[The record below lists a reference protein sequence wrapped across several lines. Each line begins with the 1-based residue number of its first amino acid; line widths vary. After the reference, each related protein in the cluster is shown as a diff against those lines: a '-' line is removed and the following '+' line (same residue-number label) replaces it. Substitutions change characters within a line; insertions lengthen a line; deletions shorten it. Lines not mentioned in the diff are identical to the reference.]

1 MSKLEYFYGTEA
13 VQFSFFRIPRVL
25 IKGEEF
31 RNLSNNVK
39 QLYGLMLDRA
49 ALSQA
54 NGWLDE
60 ENKAFIYYK
69 YEDIML
75 DLNCAKGTCAKCVKE
90 LEKAGLIETK
100 RQGQGKPN
108 VIYVKRIVTE
118 ESKESEKKEERVDG
132 TINVISEVQKLD
144 FTITEGT
151 VSEDPVIEVDSQKS
165 NMQTSKSPENEL
177 PEVQNLD
184 TSYKK
189 NNYNNHNYTNP
200 IYPSILPTTEE
211 SSKLQQV
218 IRQNIDYD
226 AWMARASYTDRG
238 TLECL
243 YQIICDVV
251 CIPRPTIRIGQT
263 TYPYQAVRDRFLQ
276 IRSDHIE
283 YVLEC
288 LRKTTTEIRDIWSY
302 LLQALYR
309 STITI
314 DGYYQQAVQH
324 DWYYGTSCIEEE
336 VKRD

>member
-39 QLYGLMLDRA
+39 QLYGLMLDRT

-69 YEDIML
+69 YEDIMV
-75 DLNCAKGTCAKCVKE
+75 DLNCAKGTCAKYVKE

-108 VIYVKRIVTE
+108 VIYVKRIIMAEDMEKGQSDENNE
-118 ESKESEKKEERVDG
+118 ETKATSC
-132 TINVISEVQKLD
+132 EVQKLD
-144 FTITEGT
+144 FTATDST
-151 VSEDPVIEVDSQKS
+151 VSEDTVVEVDTQKS
-165 NMQTSKSPENEL
+165 NVQTSKSTENEP

-184 TSYKK
+184 ASYTK

-211 SSKLQQV
+211 NSKLQQV

-263 TYPYQAVRDRFLQ
+263 TYPYQSVREKFLQ
-276 IRSDHIE
+276 IRRDHIE
-283 YVLEC
+283 YILDR

-302 LLQALYR
+302 LLQTLYR
-309 STITI
+309 SVITI
-314 DGYYQQAVQH
+314 NGYYQQTVQH
-324 DWYYGTSCIEEE
+324 DLFNISYLERREIN
-336 VKRD
+336 D

>member
-25 IKGEEF
+25 VKGEEF

-39 QLYGLMLDRA
+39 QLYGLMLDRT

-69 YEDIML
+69 YEDIMV

-108 VIYVKRIVTE
+108 IIYVKRIVTE
-118 ESKESEKKEERVDG
+118 EKIDKEQENEKKEDTG
-132 TINVISEVQKLD
+132 NIASEVQKLD
-144 FTITEGT
+144 FTTTEGT
-151 VSEDPVIEVDSQKS
+151 VSRDLVIEADSQKS
-165 NMQTSKSPENEL
+165 NMQTSKSSENEL

-184 TSYKK
+184 ASYTK
-189 NNYNNHNYTNP
+189 NNYNNHNYTNL

-211 SSKLQQV
+211 NNKLQQV

-263 TYPYQAVRDRFLQ
+263 TYPYQVVREKFLQ
-276 IRSDHIE
+276 ICNDHIE

-288 LRKTTTEIRDIWSY
+288 LKKTTAEIRNIWSY
-302 LLQALYR
+302 LLQVLYR

-314 DGYYQQAVQH
+314 DGYYQQAVRH
-324 DWYYGTSCIEEE
+324 DWYGTPYIEEE
-336 VKRD
+336 EKNV

>member
-1 MSKLEYFYGTEA
+1 MSQLDYFYGTEI
-13 VQFSFFRIPRVL
+13 VQFSFYKIPRALV
-25 IKGEEF
+25 KNEEF
-31 RNLSNNVK
+31 KNLSSNTK
-39 QLYGLMLDRA
+39 QLYGLMLDRT

-54 NGWLDE
+54 NGWLDG
-60 ENKAFIYYK
+60 ENKAFICYK
-69 YEDIML
+69 YEDIMS
-75 DLNCAKGTCAKCVKE
+75 DLNCARGTCAKSIKA
-90 LEKAGLIETK
+90 LEKVGLIEIK

-108 VIYVKRIVTE
+108 IIYVKRIVTE
-118 ESKESEKKEERVDG
+118 EKIDKEQENEKKEDIG
-132 TINVISEVQKLD
+132 NIASEVQKLD
-144 FTITEGT
+144 FTTTGGT
-151 VSEDPVIEVDSQKS
+151 VSEELVIKVDTQKS
-165 NMQTSKSPENEL
+165 NMQTSRSTENEP

-184 TSYKK
+184 ASYTK

-263 TYPYQAVRDRFLQ
+263 TYPYQVVREKFLQ
-276 IRSDHIE
+276 IRNDHIE

-288 LRKTTTEIRDIWSY
+288 LKKTTTEIRDIWSY
-302 LLQALYR
+302 LLQVLYR

-314 DGYYQQAVQH
+314 DGYYQQAVRY
-324 DWYYGTSCIEEE
+324 DWYGTPYIGEEE
-336 VKRD
+336 K

>member
-25 IKGEEF
+25 VKGEEF

-39 QLYGLMLDRA
+39 QLYGLMLDRT

-69 YEDIML
+69 YEDIMV

-108 VIYVKRIVTE
+108 IIYVKRIVTE
-118 ESKESEKKEERVDG
+118 EKIDKEQENEKKEDTG
-132 TINVISEVQKLD
+132 NIASEVQKLD
-144 FTITEGT
+144 FTTTEGT
-151 VSEDPVIEVDSQKS
+151 VSRDLVIEVDSQKS
-165 NMQTSKSPENEL
+165 NMQTSRSTENEP

-184 TSYKK
+184 ASYTK

-200 IYPSILPTTEE
+200 IHPSISVAEN
-211 SSKLQQV
+211 SNLQQV

-226 AWMARASYTDRG
+226 AWMERASYTDRG

-243 YQIICDVV
+243 YQIMCDVV

-263 TYPYQAVRDRFLQ
+263 TYPYQSVRDRFLQ

-288 LRKTTTEIRDIWSY
+288 LKKTTTEIRDIWSY

-309 STITI
+309 SAITI
-314 DGYYQQAVQH
+314 DGYYQQSVQH
-324 DWYYGTSCIEEE
+324 DLFNTPYLEKGETS
-336 VKRD
+336 D